1 MATWQQG
8 INSGGFLAGI
18 GTQNEN
24 APKASDINATLG
36 LIRENNDLAR
46 SGANNVALTGL
57 RGLAGVADI
66 YKQEQQQKA
75 LNAFNQVHAN
85 AWATGDNSGLIKFAQ
100 ENPAFVTQAQ
110 QAFSGL
116 NEQQRNDMGD
126 LAMRANVA
134 LSQGPEAYSK
144 FITDNKDRLNR
155 VGANPDWMIQ
165 TGAQNPEQ
173 LSHMLTTMSL
183 GALGPEKAFAVQ
195 DKMAGREIDRGRL
208 AETIRSNQAGEALQA
223 RGQDISASNS
233 AADRQIRLM
242 QLKQDALVKQANR
255 ETNDLKRQE
264 LQLKIDANQ
273 QALQEK
279 RQQVQKGKDMSYEAA
294 KLARS
299 IASNPQLDVVTGSIQ
314 SRLPKFDGESL
325 DIINQA
331 QQLQSMLTA
340 GNLGLLKGAMSDKDI
355 AFLQSMSSGL
365 NVGDNGI
372 KGSYEATKKKLNI
385 IADKLE
391 RNLGGYVPEGEPA
404 SAGTQSPQAA
414 TTKSWSD
421 LP

>member
-18 GTQNEN
+18 GAQNEN

-85 AWATGDNSGLIKFAQ
+85 AWATGDPSGLFKFAQ
-100 ENPAFVTQAQ
+100 ENPAFVAQAQ

-126 LAMRANVA
+126 LAMKANVA
-134 LSQGPEAYSK
+134 LSQGPESYSK

-165 TGAQNPEQ
+165 TGVQNPEQ

-183 GALGPEKAFAVQ
+183 GAVGPDKMLDYQ
-195 DKMAGREIDRGRL
+195 DKMVGRQQEQQRIN
-208 AETIRSNQAGEALQA
+208 ETIRNNDMTNA
-223 RGQDISASNS
+223 RGIRGQNISASNS

-242 QLKQDALVKQANR
+242 QLKQDALVKQATS
-255 ETNDLKRQE
+255 ETNDLKKQE
-264 LQLKIDANQ
+264 LQLKIEANQ

-279 RQQVQKGKDMSYEAA
+279 QQQVQKGKDMSYEAA

-314 SRLPKFDGESL
+314 SRLPKFEGESL

-391 RNLGGYVPEGEPA
+391 RNLGGYVPDGEQV
-404 SAGTQSPQAA
+404 SAGTQSPQTV

>member
-8 INSGGFLAGI
+8 INSGGLLAGI
-18 GTQNEN
+18 GAQNEN

-85 AWATGDNSGLIKFAQ
+85 AWATGDPSGLFKFAQ
-100 ENPAFVTQAQ
+100 ENPAFVAQAQ

-126 LAMRANVA
+126 LAMKANVA

-165 TGAQNPEQ
+165 TGVQNPEQ
-173 LSHMLTTMSL
+173 LSHMLTTMTL
-183 GALGPEKAFAVQ
+183 GAVGPDKMLDYQ
-195 DKMAGREIDRGRL
+195 DKMVGRQQEQQRIN
-208 AETIRSNQAGEALQA
+208 ETIRNNDMTNA
-223 RGQDISASNS
+223 RGIRGQNISASNS

-242 QLKQDALVKQANR
+242 QLKQDALVKQATS
-255 ETNDLKRQE
+255 ETNDLKKQE
-264 LQLKIDANQ
+264 LQLKIEANQ
-273 QALQEK
+273 QELQEK
-279 RQQVQKGKDMSYEAA
+279 QQQVQKGKDMSYEAA

-314 SRLPKFDGESL
+314 SRLPKFEGASL

-391 RNLGGYVPEGEPA
+391 RNLGGYVPDGEQV
-404 SAGTQSPQAA
+404 SAGTQSPQTV